1 MRYRHSSVEEGNATI
16 DMTPLIDVVFILLIF
31 FILTASF
38 QQQNSL
44 KIERPQSTVNDADD
58 RVSLVVTVDKSGTI
72 WLDNKNIKLALLTA
86 RIKERVAGS
95 GASSAVIQVDK
106 QVQSGRLIEV
116 VDKIRIGGV
125 DNVAIATEQAG

>member
-44 KIERPQSTVNDADD
+44 NIERPQSTVNDADD

>member
-1 MRYRHSSVEEGNATI
+1 MRYRHSETAENSATI

-44 KIERPQSTVNDADD
+44 SIERPQSAVNDADD

-72 WLDNKNIKLALLTA
+72 WLDNKNTKLALLTA
-86 RIKERVAGS
+86 RVRERVAGS
-95 GASSAVIQVDK
+95 GTSSAVIQIDK
-106 QVQSGRLIEV
+106 QVQSGRLIEI
-116 VDKIRIGGV
+116 VDKIRIAGV
-125 DNVAIATEQAG
+125 DNVAVATEQAG

>member
-38 QQQNSL
+38 QQQSSL
-44 KIERPQSTVNDADD
+44 NIERPLSAVNDADD

-72 WLDNKNIKLALLTA
+72 WLDNKNTKLALLTA

-116 VDKIRIGGV
+116 VDKIRIAGV